1 MDIISF
7 STTRKRERLAKAPP
21 PPGPITHTF
30 DTKSSTTT
38 PHRLPVPLSASTI
51 SMSPNWGMIYVTK
64 LRDMICINI
73 RHHME
78 YPSNST
84 TDLSTTLHVH
94 ETWRMKKVVGT
105 ADNSLQMRTTKR
117 FVINLYISDPY
128 LYLHAGTVMGV
139 EIRAQHAH
147 NMEISVNMCTPWK
160 SVSTCVCVAKH

>member
-1 MDIISF
+1 
-7 STTRKRERLAKAPP
+7 
-21 PPGPITHTF
+21 
-30 DTKSSTTT
+30 
-38 PHRLPVPLSASTI
+38 
-51 SMSPNWGMIYVTK
+51 MIYVTK

-147 NMEISVNMCTPWK
+147 NMEISVNMCMCSQTLEAAHYTIHCL
-160 SVSTCVCVAKH
+160 SVFTNMHPRQVGYLLETSH